1 MAIFKNL
8 EKYIKVMKVNM
19 VNNIKQITTKKS
31 GTDTDIFYKG
41 KHIGYYHKITSK
53 NADGKIGNYFVYH
66 DNVPDAEDFT
76 QSDEVSSKE
85 QAIKVALNTAK
96 FNGLK

>member
-31 GTDTDIFYKG
+31 GTDTNIFYKG

-85 QAIKVALNTAK
+85 QAIKVALDTAK

>member
-1 MAIFKNL
+1 MVIFKNL
-8 EKYIKVMKVNM
+8 EKSTKVIKVNM

-31 GTDTDIFYKG
+31 GADTEIFYKG
-41 KHIGYYHKITSK
+41 KHIGYFHKITSQYGE
-53 NADGKIGNYFVYH
+53 GKIGNYFVYH
-66 DNVPDAEDFT
+66 DNEDDPEDFT

-85 QAIKVALNTAK
+85 QAIKVALDTAK

>member
-8 EKYIKVMKVNM
+8 EKSTKVMKVNM

-85 QAIKVALNTAK
+85 QAIKIALDTAK

>member
-1 MAIFKNL
+1 
-8 EKYIKVMKVNM
+8 M
-19 VNNIKQITTKKS
+19 VNNMKQIATKKS

-41 KHIGYYHKITSK
+41 KHIGYFHKITSQYGE
-53 NADGKIGNYFVYH
+53 GKIGNYFVYH
-66 DNVPDAEDFT
+66 DNEGDSEDFT

-85 QAIKVALNTAK
+85 QAIKVALDTAK

>member
-8 EKYIKVMKVNM
+8 EKSTKVMKVNM

-85 QAIKVALNTAK
+85 QAIKVALDTAK

>member
-1 MAIFKNL
+1 
-8 EKYIKVMKVNM
+8 M

-41 KHIGYYHKITSK
+41 KHIGYYHKITSQYGE
-53 NADGKIGNYFVYH
+53 GKIGNYFVYH
-66 DNVPDAEDFT
+66 DNEDDAEDFT

-85 QAIKVALNTAK
+85 QAVKVALDTAK

>member
-1 MAIFKNL
+1 
-8 EKYIKVMKVNM
+8 M

-66 DNVPDAEDFT
+66 DNVTDVEDFT

-85 QAIKVALNTAK
+85 QAIKVALDTAK

>member
-1 MAIFKNL
+1 
-8 EKYIKVMKVNM
+8 M

>member
-8 EKYIKVMKVNM
+8 EKYTKVMKVNM

-41 KHIGYYHKITSK
+41 KRIGYYHKITSK

-76 QSDEVSSKE
+76 QSDEVSSEE
-85 QAIKVALNTAK
+85 QAIKVALDTAK